1 MVFLYLKKKIYLKNK
16 KRLFNR
22 GYKILLDL
30 IYSSKKKLK
39 ILDVDIDF
47 RSRSEGSTKMN
58 FKVIYSLVLMISQKL
73 RFRILTIFN

>member
-1 MVFLYLKKKIYLKNK
+1 M
-16 KRLFNR
+16 
-22 GYKILLDL
+22 LDL

-47 RSRSEGSTKMN
+47 RSRSEGSSKMS
-58 FKVIYSLVLMISQKL
+58 FKVIYFLVLMISQKL